1 MHYYNHLS
9 IWDPETGI
17 VHRYCSVRIIV
28 LSSTYAF
35 LRQLEL
41 FIRKLPRWKKQLSY
55 LRGNF
60 ISYNPSLIVSYI
72 NRLLL
77 MCLLTLSSVSLQLYS
92 HDCQFQSTHR
102 VTSQLAPS
110 LPLPLPP
117 STPSHIML
125 PPPNM
130 SISCLRCTDFC
141 LQCSVYSSLPLRK
154 KYLCH
159 QCESAGLD
167 CCLFPQPSAFSIL
180 EATPDVSHALSI
192 VKNAFFSELLTVS
205 APTAVS
211 ATSHVVSHWM
221 VTQACSS
228 TDDEGTRKYMQVTI
242 NSVWKLWA

>member
-141 LQCSVYSSLPLRK
+141 LQCSVYSSLPLQK

-159 QCESAGLD
+159 QCESTGLD
-167 CCLFPQPSAFSIL
+167 CCLFPPAIRLLNSWSNSRCISCIEHRKKCIFFR
-180 EATPDVSHALSI
+180 ATDSQCTHCSKRHLSCCFTL
-192 VKNAFFSELLTVS
+192 NGD
-205 APTAVS
+205 P
-211 ATSHVVSHWM
+211 
-221 VTQACSS
+221 
-228 TDDEGTRKYMQVTI
+228 GMQ
-242 NSVWKLWA
+242 